1 MTTSLAFSGAAWLSA
16 RSTCVCTLPADL
28 VSDVRTYVHT
38 YVVSVPGRSHVV
50 SVPGRSSAYTLTFAD
65 LCYAER
71 MDFLETLQDFPEVS
85 RAEPFSHSPAG

>member
-28 VSDVRTYVHT
+28 VSDVRTY
-38 YVVSVPGRSHVV
+38 VV